1 LWVSCARLRI
11 AKREW
16 GGVENRISVFNFVS
30 RIIVLQVRISAHIT
44 HKNKK
49 IICAYIFRRREDPPE
64 TRQRKLWE
72 RRKFPRC
79 AYGYKKVLNPLTSS
93 QFTMQF
99 RNIDRAY
106 RFTRAHNRHPELSVM
121 EVFTLYSVYYL
132 SRSGHASL
140 KKVTDMMSLNKRS
153 CTNGTLTK
161 LRDKGYIIKHKFGI
175 TPVYTL
181 TPLGSYY
188 LFSLENTL
196 KSLRVDR

>member
-1 LWVSCARLRI
+1 M
-11 AKREW
+11 
-16 GGVENRISVFNFVS
+16 
-30 RIIVLQVRISAHIT
+30 H
-44 HKNKK
+44 
-49 IICAYIFRRREDPPE
+49 
-64 TRQRKLWE
+64 
-72 RRKFPRC
+72 
-79 AYGYKKVLNPLTSS
+79 AYGYKKVLNPPSLTPHP
-93 QFTMQF
+93 MQF

-132 SRSGHASL
+132 SRNNHASL
-140 KKVTDMMSLNKRS
+140 KNVTEMMSINKRS

-161 LRDKGYIIKHKFGI
+161 LRDNGYIIKHKFGI